1 MKEFKEV
8 KDSGKRQEFKT
19 GSVRDTNEGKGRY
32 DLITPIGLTRLAKH
46 YENGARKYQDRNWE
60 KGQPICRYLDSAIRH
75 IYKHLEGNRE
85 EDHLA
90 AGAWNLLAAIHT
102 EEMIER
108 GNLSKEL
115 DDRPSYLKK
124 DDREFIITGEK

>member
-1 MKEFKEV
+1 MKFDKV

-32 DLITPIGLTRLAKH
+32 DLISPISLARLAKH
-46 YENGARKYQDRNWE
+46 FENGAVKYGDRNWE
-60 KGQPICRYLDSAIRH
+60 KGQNLCRYLDSAIRH
-75 IYKHLEGNRE
+75 IYKHLEGLRD

-108 GNLSKEL
+108 GLLPKEL
-115 DDRPSYLKK
+115 DDRPNYQKK
-124 DDREFIITGEK
+124 ENDRPFIEKGE

>member
-1 MKEFKEV
+1 MNYKEV

-19 GSVRDTNEGKGRY
+19 GSVRDTAEGKGRY
-32 DLITPIGLTRLAKH
+32 DLISPVSLARIAKH
-46 YENGARKYQDRNWE
+46 YQNGSKKYGDRNWE

-75 IYKHLEGNRE
+75 IYKHLEGHRD

-108 GNLSKEL
+108 GLLPKEL
-115 DDRPSYLKK
+115 DDRPDYLKK
-124 DDREFIITGEK
+124 DSRPFIEKG